1 MAYNE
6 RIIDHVLDELI
17 PSLPAILLDGPK
29 AVGKSTTALQR
40 VKAKN
45 RFCSM
50 NGKRHQRCGGESKML
65 LT

>member
-17 PSLPAILLDGPK
+17 PSLPAILLDRPK

-40 VKAKN
+40 VKTV
-45 RFCSM
+45 
-50 NGKRHQRCGGESKML
+50 KRL
-65 LT
+65 D